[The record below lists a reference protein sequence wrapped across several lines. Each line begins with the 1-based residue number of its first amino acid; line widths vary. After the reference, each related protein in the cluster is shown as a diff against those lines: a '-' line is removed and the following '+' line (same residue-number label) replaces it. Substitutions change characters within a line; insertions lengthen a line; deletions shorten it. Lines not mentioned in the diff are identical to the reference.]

1 MSERTSPEP
10 RGRAGATSG
19 RRHHPDA
26 TPAPPLDAEPEADG
40 HSAKA
45 RFEAVSQ
52 PILDR
57 FEEPIS
63 KVNTLTQKTMALF
76 PVRVWRHFLARNG
89 FILAAG
95 LSYQALFAIFAA
107 VYVVFAV
114 AGIWLTSNDDTLQA
128 FINLLNSYA
137 PGLIGPNGIISNED
151 LAEIAQSSAGVFGW
165 TGAIALIGLIWTAI
179 GWITYARM
187 SVRSIFGLPKDTRAY
202 ALLKARDFLA
212 GLAFGAV
219 LLLASVL
226 SVASTSF
233 LSWVFDLLDI
243 PNAGGWESFLVQFG
257 SILVV
262 FVIDT
267 LALAVMFRFLS
278 GAAMPWRRM
287 WVGSLLGSGAISVMQ
302 MLSGLLVQSA
312 SRNPLLATF
321 TVFIALLLW
330 FHLTSIVIL
339 TAASWIAV
347 EAADANETL
356 RNVTP
361 AQLEAEARQRERDAL
376 LTAARVRVRDARSDL
391 ASANWF
397 DRLPAK
403 RRLTRAEQAL
413 ADLEAQQRAERPRA
427 KRVGGL
433 P

>member
-1 MSERTSPEP
+1 MTERTTPEP
-10 RGRAGATSG
+10 RGRARAGTG
-19 RRHHPDA
+19 GRHHPGPEPGAAVDDA
-26 TPAPPLDAEPEADG
+26 NHADA
-40 HSAKA
+40 HSARAK
-45 RFEAVSQ
+45 FDAVSQ

-63 KVNTLTQKTMALF
+63 RVNTITKKTLALF

-137 PGLIGPNGIISNED
+137 PGLIGPDGIISNEA
-151 LAEIAQSSAGVFGW
+151 LTEIAQSSTGVFGW

-212 GLAFGAV
+212 GVAFGAV
-219 LLLASVL
+219 LILASVL

-233 LSWVFDLLDI
+233 ISWLFDLVDA
-243 PNAGGWESFLVQFG
+243 PNASGWESFLIQFG
-257 SILVV
+257 SIVVV

-312 SRNPLLATF
+312 TRNPLLATF
-321 TVFIALLLW
+321 AVFIALLLW

-356 RNVTP
+356 RNVSP
-361 AQLEAEARQRERDAL
+361 EQLEAEARQRERDAL
-376 LTAARVRVRDARSDL
+376 LTAARVRVRDARDAL
-391 ASANWF
+391 AAANWF

-403 RRLTRAEQAL
+403 RRLARAEQDL
-413 ADLEAQQRAERPRA
+413 ADLEARQRDDAPAA
-427 KRVGGL
+427 KHVGWL

>member
-1 MSERTSPEP
+1 MSERTTPEP
-10 RGRAGATSG
+10 PGQARATAGE
-19 RRHHPDA
+19 RHHRG
-26 TPAPPLDAEPEADG
+26 TAPFPEGGDG
-40 HSAKA
+40 VDTDRHSAKA

-52 PILDR
+52 PLLDR

-63 KVNTLTQKTMALF
+63 RVNTITQKTLALF

-114 AGIWLTSNDDTLQA
+114 AGIWLTSNDETLNA
-128 FINLLNSYA
+128 FIALLNSYA
-137 PGLIGPNGIISNED
+137 PGLIGPDGIISNET
-151 LAEIAQSSAGVFGW
+151 LTEIAQSSAGVFGW
-165 TGAIALIGLIWTAI
+165 TGAVALVGLIWTAI

-212 GLAFGAV
+212 GLFFGAV
-219 LLLASVL
+219 LLAASVL
-226 SVASTSF
+226 TVASTSF
-233 LSWVFDLLDI
+233 VSWVFDVLDL
-243 PNAGGWESFLVQFG
+243 PNASGWESFLVQFG

-302 MLSGLLVQSA
+302 MLSGLLVQGA

-356 RNVTP
+356 RNVS
-361 AQLEAEARQRERDAL
+361 AEQLEAEARQRERDAL
-376 LTAARVRVRDARSDL
+376 LTAAQVRVREARGEL
-391 ASANWF
+391 ASSNWF
-397 DRLPAK
+397 ERLPAK
-403 RRLTRAEQAL
+403 RRLARAEQSL

>member
-1 MSERTSPEP
+1 M
-10 RGRAGATSG
+10 
-19 RRHHPDA
+19 
-26 TPAPPLDAEPEADG
+26 
-40 HSAKA
+40 
-45 RFEAVSQ
+45 SQ

>member
-1 MSERTSPEP
+1 MSERTTPEP
-10 RGRAGATSG
+10 RGRARSGADG
-19 RRHHPDA
+19 RQPA
-26 TPAPPLDAEPEADG
+26 GAAPAPAADDGADADPR
-40 HSAKA
+40 SARA
-45 RFEAVSQ
+45 RFDAVSQ

-63 KVNTLTQKTMALF
+63 RVNTITKKTLALF

-137 PGLIGPNGIISNED
+137 PGLIGPNGIISNDD
-151 LAEIAQSSAGVFGW
+151 LTEIAQSSTGVLGW
-165 TGAIALIGLIWTAI
+165 TGVIALIGLIWTAI

-212 GLAFGAV
+212 GFAFGAV
-219 LLLASVL
+219 LIIASVL

-233 LSWVFDLLDI
+233 ISWLFDLVDA
-243 PNAGGWESFLVQFG
+243 PNASGWESFLVQFG

-312 SRNPLLATF
+312 TRNPLLATF

-356 RNVTP
+356 RNVSP
-361 AQLEAEARQRERDAL
+361 EQLEAEARQRERDAL
-376 LTAARVRVRDARSDL
+376 LTAARVRVRDARDAL
-391 ASANWF
+391 AATRWF

-403 RRLTRAEQAL
+403 RRLARAEQDL
-413 ADLEAQQRAERPRA
+413 ADLEARQRDERPTA
-427 KRVGGL
+427 EHVGWL